1 MAVTDEIKAR
11 INIVDVVADYV
22 PDLKK
27 AGRNFHARCPFHQEN
42 TPSFVV
48 FPERQTWRCFG
59 ACAEGGDVFRFVQK
73 IEGVE
78 FPGALKS
85 LAERAG
91 VVLPERTQRKDGPRN
106 PLFAVTEATL
116 RFYRE
121 ALQADKGALA
131 RAYVEQRQLSEEAVV
146 RFGIGYAPST
156 GDDLLKH
163 LTALGFTED
172 QTVSA
177 GVVSRF
183 ESGEVRDF
191 IRGRLTFVLRDSEG
205 QVIGFAGRSLD
216 GANPKYLN
224 TSQTELFDKG
234 KMLYGLDRA
243 RDAIAREGVAVV
255 VEGYMDVITA
265 HEHGYQNVVAS
276 MGTALTE
283 EQVSLLRA
291 RAPRVVLAL
300 DADAAGQEAMLRSL
314 RTSWQLLGGA
324 AQSAKGRARAD
335 IKLRSSDMDALR
347 IALITG
353 GKDPDEMIRTDSSKW
368 RELITNA
375 VPVVDFLLKA
385 ETNRLD
391 ITTGEGKAE
400 AADLLMPVIYA
411 MSNFL
416 DQERY
421 VANLA
426 EMLSITVAQLQASYE
441 RTRAQGQPRQQ
452 QQQQQANRQ
461 AVKAE
466 AEAVFLK
473 ADHDVLDEYVLAL
486 IAQYPEVLELISELS
501 PDRVRRPENRALLS
515 AIQAAGT
522 IEGTYPL
529 LDDVAAEH
537 LEHLAAKVLPPA
549 DRRQRTADWQACLR
563 RMEERYLREL
573 KAQEEMAL
581 AVDANDVSPADPG
594 YKDAVDQQALQV
606 NSRLRDLFV
615 SGTGAP

>member
-1 MAVTDEIKAR
+1 
-11 INIVDVVADYV
+11 
-22 PDLKK
+22 
-27 AGRNFHARCPFHQEN
+27 
-42 TPSFVV
+42 
-48 FPERQTWRCFG
+48 
-59 ACAEGGDVFRFVQK
+59 
-73 IEGVE
+73 
-78 FPGALKS
+78 
-85 LAERAG
+85 
-91 VVLPERTQRKDGPRN
+91 
-106 PLFAVTEATL
+106 
-116 RFYRE
+116 
-121 ALQADKGALA
+121 
-131 RAYVEQRQLSEEAVV
+131 
-146 RFGIGYAPST
+146 
-156 GDDLLKH
+156 
-163 LTALGFTED
+163 
-172 QTVSA
+172 
-177 GVVSRF
+177 VSRF

-205 QVIGFAGRSLD
+205 QVVGFAGRSLD

-300 DADAAGQEAMLRSL
+300 DADAAGQQAMLRSL
-314 RTSWQLLGGA
+314 RTSWQLVGGA

-335 IKLRSSDMDALR
+335 IRLRSSDMDALR
-347 IALITG
+347 IALITE
-353 GKDPDEMIRTDSSKW
+353 GKDPDEMIRADSSKW
-368 RELITNA
+368 RELIANA

-385 ETNRLD
+385 EINRLD

-421 VANLA
+421 VESLA

-441 RTRAQGQPRQQ
+441 QTRAQGQPRQQ
-452 QQQQQANRQ
+452 QQQKAKRQ
-461 AVKAE
+461 AAKAE

-486 IAQYPEVLELISELS
+486 IAQYPEVLELVSELAE
-501 PDRVRRPENRALLS
+501 DRMRRPENRALLS

-522 IEGTYPL
+522 IEGAYIL
-529 LDDVAAEH
+529 LGDMDAEH

-549 DRRQRTADWQACLR
+549 DRRQRMTDWQACLHR
-563 RMEERYLREL
+563 IEERYLREL

-581 AVDANDVSPADPG
+581 AVDANDVSAADPE
-594 YKDAVDQQALQV
+594 YKDAVDKQALQV

-615 SGTGAP
+615 SGTSAP

>member
-1 MAVTDEIKAR
+1 MAVTDDIKAR

-48 FPERQTWRCFG
+48 FPERQTWHCFG

-91 VVLPERTQRKDGPRN
+91 VMLPERTQRKDGPRN

-131 RAYVEQRQLSEEAVV
+131 RAYVEQRQLGEEAIV

-163 LTALGFTED
+163 LTALGYTEN
-172 QTVSA
+172 QAVAA

-205 QVIGFAGRSLD
+205 QVVGFAGRSLD

-300 DADAAGQEAMLRSL
+300 DADAAGQQAMLRSL
-314 RTSWQLLGGA
+314 RTSWQLVGGA

-335 IKLRSSDMDALR
+335 IRLRSSDMDALR
-347 IALITG
+347 IALITE
-353 GKDPDEMIRTDSSKW
+353 GKDPDEMIRADSSKW
-368 RELITNA
+368 RELIANA

-385 ETNRLD
+385 EINRLD

-421 VANLA
+421 VESLA

-441 RTRAQGQPRQQ
+441 QTRAQGQPRQQ
-452 QQQQQANRQ
+452 QQQKAKRQ
-461 AVKAE
+461 AAKAE

-486 IAQYPEVLELISELS
+486 IAQYPEVLELVSELAE
-501 PDRVRRPENRALLS
+501 DRMRRPENRALLS

-522 IEGTYPL
+522 IEGAYIL
-529 LDDVAAEH
+529 LGDMDAEH

-549 DRRQRTADWQACLR
+549 DRRQRMTDWQACLHR
-563 RMEERYLREL
+563 IEERYLREL

-581 AVDANDVSPADPG
+581 AVDANDVSAADPE
-594 YKDAVDQQALQV
+594 YKDAVDKQALQV

-615 SGTGAP
+615 SGTSAP

>member
-1 MAVTDEIKAR
+1 MAATDDIKAR
-11 INIVDVVADYV
+11 IDIVDVVGDYV
-22 PDLKK
+22 PDLKR
-27 AGRNFHARCPFHQEN
+27 AGRNYHARCPFHQEN

-59 ACAEGGDVFRFVQK
+59 ACAEGGDVFNFVQK

-78 FPGALKS
+78 FPGALKT

-91 VVLPERTQRKDGPRN
+91 VALPERTQRKDGPRN
-106 PLFAVTEATL
+106 PLFAVNEATL

-131 RAYVEQRQLSEEAVV
+131 RAYVEQRALTEEAVV
-146 RFGIGYAPST
+146 RFGVGYAPST

-163 LTALGFTED
+163 LTALGYTED
-172 QTVSA
+172 QAVAA

-283 EQVSLLRA
+283 EQVNLLRA

-314 RTSWQLLGGA
+314 RTSWQLLGGEL
-324 AQSAKGRARAD
+324 QTSRGRARAD
-335 IKLRSSDMDALR
+335 IKQRSSDMDALR
-347 IALITG
+347 IALITD
-353 GKDPDEMIRTDSSKW
+353 GKDPDEMIRSDGSKW
-368 RELITNA
+368 RELISNA
-375 VPVVDFLLKA
+375 VPVVDFLLRA
-385 ETNRLD
+385 EASRLD
-391 ITTGEGKAE
+391 ISTAEGKAE
-400 AADLLMPVIYA
+400 AVDLLMPVIFA
-411 MSNFL
+411 IPNWVE
-416 DQERY
+416 QERY
-421 VANLA
+421 FAKLA
-426 EMLSITVAQLQASYE
+426 EMLSVRIETLEASVG
-441 RTRAQGQPRQQ
+441 RTRTLGRPRQQ
-452 QQQQQANRQ
+452 QQQAKRESS
-461 AVKAE
+461 KAQ
-466 AEAVFLK
+466 AEAVFRK
-473 ADHDVLDEYVLAL
+473 ADHDVLDEYALAL
-486 IAQYPEVLELISELS
+486 IAQYPEVLELVAEL
-501 PDRVRRPENRALLS
+501 PPEHVRRAENRALLS
-515 AIQAAGT
+515 AIQATGT
-522 IEGTYPL
+522 IQGTYPL
-529 LDDVAAEH
+529 LDDAAAEH
-537 LEHLAAKVLPPA
+537 LERLTAKVLPPA
-549 DRRQRTADWQACLR
+549 DRRQRAADWQACLR

-581 AVDANDVSPADPG
+581 AVDADDASPADPG
-594 YKDAVDQQALQV
+594 YKDAVGQQALQV
-606 NSRLRDLFV
+606 NLRLRDLFV

>member
-1 MAVTDEIKAR
+1 MAATDDIKAR
-11 INIVDVVADYV
+11 IDIVDVVADYV
-22 PDLKK
+22 PDLKR
-27 AGRNFHARCPFHQEN
+27 AGRNYHARCPFHQEN

-59 ACAEGGDVFRFVQK
+59 ACAEGGDVFNFVQK
-73 IEGVE
+73 IDGVE
-78 FPGALKS
+78 FPAALKT

-91 VVLPERTQRKDGPRN
+91 VVLPERTQRQDGPRN
-106 PLFAVTEATL
+106 PLFAVNEATL

-131 RAYVEQRQLSEEAVV
+131 RAYVEQRALSEEAVV

-163 LTALGFTED
+163 LTALGYTED
-172 QTVSA
+172 QAVSA

-191 IRGRLTFVLRDSEG
+191 IRGRLTFVLRDGEG

-283 EQVSLLRA
+283 EQVTLLRA

-324 AQSAKGRARAD
+324 AQSSKGRTRAD
-335 IKLRSSDMDALR
+335 IKMRSSDMDALR
-347 IALITG
+347 IALITD
-353 GKDPDEMIRTDSSKW
+353 GKDPDEMIRSDGSKW
-368 RELITNA
+368 RELIANA
-375 VPVVDFLLKA
+375 VPAVDFLIKA
-385 ETNRLD
+385 ETDRLD
-391 ITTGEGKAE
+391 ITTSEGKTE
-400 AADLLMPVIYA
+400 AVALLLPLIYG

-416 DQERY
+416 DQEKY
-421 VANLA
+421 LA
-426 EMLSITVAQLQASYE
+426 QLADKLSVTVAQLQASFE
-441 RTRAQGQPRQQ
+441 RTRTQGQPRQQ
-452 QQQQQANRQ
+452 QQQQQQAKRQ
-461 AVKAE
+461 TAKAE
-466 AEAVFLK
+466 AEAVFRN
-473 ADHDVLDEYVLAL
+473 ADQDPIDEYVLAL
-486 IAQYPEVLELISELS
+486 IAQYPEVLEVVAELA
-501 PDRVRRPENRALLS
+501 PEHMRRPENRALLS
-515 AIQAAGT
+515 AIQATGT

-529 LDDVAAEH
+529 LDDAAVEH

-549 DRRQRTADWQACLR
+549 DRKQRTADWQACLR

-581 AVDANDVSPADPG
+581 AVDADDASPADPG

-615 SGTGAP
+615 SGTGA

>member
-1 MAVTDEIKAR
+1 MAATDDIKAR
-11 INIVDVVADYV
+11 IDIVDVVADYV
-22 PDLKK
+22 PDLKRS
-27 AGRNFHARCPFHQEN
+27 GRNYHARCPFHQEN

-59 ACAEGGDVFRFVQK
+59 ACAEGGDVFNFTQK
-73 IEGVE
+73 IEGIE
-78 FPGALKS
+78 FPDALKR

-91 VVLPERTQRKDGPRN
+91 VVLPERTQREDRPRN
-106 PLFAVTEATL
+106 PLFAVNEATL

-131 RAYVEQRQLSEEAVV
+131 RAYVGQRELSEEAVA

-163 LTALGFTED
+163 LIALGYTED
-172 QTVSA
+172 QAVAA
-177 GVVSRF
+177 GVASRF
-183 ESGEVRDF
+183 ESGEIRDF
-191 IRGRLTFVLRDSEG
+191 IRGRLTFVLRDGDG

-216 GANPKYLN
+216 GTNPKYLN
-224 TSQTELFDKG
+224 TPQTELFDKG
-234 KMLYGLDRA
+234 RMLYGLDRA

-265 HEHGYQNVVAS
+265 HERGYQNVVAS

-283 EQVSLLRA
+283 EQVKLLRA

-314 RTSWQLLGGA
+314 RTSWQILGGA
-324 AQSAKGRARAD
+324 AQASKGRGRAD

-347 IALITG
+347 IALIAE

-368 RELITNA
+368 RELIANA
-375 VPVVDFLLKA
+375 VPVVDFLMRA
-385 ETNRLD
+385 ETSRLD
-391 ITTGEGKAE
+391 ISTAEGKTE
-400 AADLLMPVIYA
+400 AVASLMPVIYA

-416 DQERY
+416 DQEKY
-421 VANLA
+421 LA
-426 EMLSITVAQLQASYE
+426 KLADLLSVSVGQLQASFE
-441 RTRAQGQPRQQ
+441 RTQSQARPL
-452 QQQQQANRQ
+452 QQQAQQKARRQ
-461 AVKAE
+461 RAKEE
-466 AEAVFLK
+466 AESVFRK

-486 IAQYPEVLELISELS
+486 IVQYPEILARVAELPLEQ
-501 PDRVRRPENRALLS
+501 VRRPENRALLS
-515 AIQAAGT
+515 AIQSAGT
-522 IEGTYPL
+522 IEGTYSL
-529 LDDVAAEH
+529 LDDMAGEH
-537 LEHLAAKVLPPA
+537 LYALIAKVLPPS
-549 DRRQRTADWQACLR
+549 DQRQRVADWEACLR

-581 AVDANDVSPADPG
+581 GVDVSPVDSE
-594 YKDAVDQQALQV
+594 YKNAVDRQALEV

>member
-1 MAVTDEIKAR
+1 MAATDDIKAR
-11 INIVDVVADYV
+11 VDIVDVVADYV
-22 PDLKK
+22 PDLKR
-27 AGRNFHARCPFHQEN
+27 AGRNYHARCPFHQEN

-59 ACAEGGDVFRFVQK
+59 ACAEGGDVFNFVQK
-73 IEGVE
+73 IEGSD
-78 FPGALKS
+78 FPSALKT

-106 PLFAVTEATL
+106 PLFAVNDATA

-131 RAYVEQRQLSEEAVV
+131 RAYVEQRALSEEAVV

-163 LTALGFTED
+163 LVALGYTED
-172 QTVSA
+172 QAVAA

-191 IRGRLTFVLRDSEG
+191 IRGRLTFVLRDPEG

-234 KMLYGLDRA
+234 KILYGLDRA

-265 HEHGYQNVVAS
+265 HEYGYQNVVAS

-283 EQVSLLRA
+283 EQVNLLRA

-314 RTSWQLLGGA
+314 RSSWQLLGGA
-324 AQSAKGRARAD
+324 AQSSKGRTRAD

-347 IALITG
+347 IALITD
-353 GKDPDEMIRTDSSKW
+353 GKDPDEMIRADGSKW
-368 RELITNA
+368 RELIANA
-375 VPVVDFLLKA
+375 VPAVDFLIKA
-385 ETNRLD
+385 ETDRLD
-391 ITTGEGKAE
+391 ITTAEGKTE
-400 AADLLMPVIYA
+400 AVALLLPLIYG

-416 DQERY
+416 DQEKY
-421 VANLA
+421 LGQLA
-426 EMLSITVAQLQASYE
+426 EKLSVTVAQLQASFE
-441 RTRAQGQPRQQ
+441 RTRTQAQPRQQ
-452 QQQQQANRQ
+452 QQQAKRQ
-461 AVKAE
+461 TAKAE
-466 AEAVFLK
+466 AEAVFRN

-486 IAQYPEVLELISELS
+486 IAQYPEVLQEPGTLPPEHM
-501 PDRVRRPENRALLS
+501 RRPENRALLS
-515 AIQAAGT
+515 TIYAAGT

-537 LEHLAAKVLPPA
+537 LEQLAAKVLPPA
-549 DRRQRTADWQACLR
+549 DRKTRTADWQACLR

-581 AVDANDVSPADPG
+581 AVDADDASPADPG
-594 YKDAVDQQALQV
+594 YRDAVDQQALQV

-615 SGTGAP
+615 SGTSAP

>member
-1 MAVTDEIKAR
+1 MGITDDIKAR
-11 INIVDVVADYV
+11 INIVDVVGDYV

-121 ALQADKGALA
+121 ALQADKGSLA
-131 RAYVEQRQLSEEAVV
+131 RAYVEQRQLSEEAIV

-163 LTALGFTED
+163 LTALGYTED
-172 QTVSA
+172 QAVAA
-177 GVVSRF
+177 GVTSRF
-183 ESGEVRDF
+183 ESGESRDF

-205 QVIGFAGRSLD
+205 QVVGFAGRSLD

-283 EQVSLLRA
+283 AQVSLLRA

-300 DADAAGQEAMLRSL
+300 DADAAGQQAMLRSL
-314 RTSWQLLGGA
+314 RTSWQLVGGA
-324 AQSAKGRARAD
+324 AQSSRGRARPD

-368 RELITNA
+368 RELIANA

-385 ETNRLD
+385 ETSRLD

-400 AADLLMPVIYA
+400 AAELLMPVIYA
-411 MSNFL
+411 MPNFL

-441 RTRAQGQPRQQ
+441 QTRAQGQPRQQ
-452 QQQQQANRQ
+452 QQDAKKQA
-461 AVKAE
+461 AKAE
-466 AEAVFLK
+466 AEAVFFRT
-473 ADHDVLDEYVLAL
+473 DHDVLDEYALAL
-486 IAQYPEVLELISELS
+486 ITQYPEVLELISELS
-501 PDRVRRPENRALLS
+501 PDRMRRPENRALLS

-522 IEGTYPL
+522 IWDTYSL
-529 LDDVAAEH
+529 LDEMAIEH
-537 LEHLAAKVLPPA
+537 LEHLSAKTLPPS
-549 DRRQRTADWQACLR
+549 DSRQRMADWKACLH

-573 KAQEEMAL
+573 NAQEEMAL
-581 AVDANDVSPADPG
+581 SVDANDSSPVDSE
-594 YKDAVDQQALQV
+594 YKDAVDQQALHV
-606 NSRLRDLFV
+606 NSRLRDLFA
-615 SGTGAP
+615 SGAGTP

>member
-1 MAVTDEIKAR
+1 MAATDDIKAR
-11 INIVDVVADYV
+11 LDIVDVVADYV
-22 PDLKK
+22 PDLKR
-27 AGRNFHARCPFHQEN
+27 AGKNYHARCPFHAEN

-59 ACAEGGDVFRFVQK
+59 ACAEGGDVFNFVQK

-78 FPGALKS
+78 FPGALKT

-91 VVLPERTQRKDGPRN
+91 VVLPERTPRKDGPRN
-106 PLFAVTEATL
+106 PLFAVNEATA

-131 RAYVEQRQLSEEAVV
+131 RAYVEQRALSEEAVA

-163 LTALGFTED
+163 LVALGYTED
-172 QTVSA
+172 QAVAA
-177 GVVSRF
+177 GVASRF

-191 IRGRLTFVLRDSEG
+191 IRGRLTFVLRDPEG

-234 KMLYGLDRA
+234 KLLYGLDRA

-283 EQVSLLRA
+283 DQVTLLRA
-291 RAPRVVLAL
+291 RAPKIVLAL

-314 RTSWQLLGGA
+314 RTSWQLLGGEV
-324 AQSAKGRARAD
+324 QSAKGRARAD
-335 IKLRSSDMDALR
+335 IKQRSSDMDVLR
-347 IALITG
+347 VALIVD
-353 GKDPDEMIRTDSSKW
+353 GKDPDEMIRSDGSKW
-368 RELITNA
+368 RELIANA
-375 VPVVDFLLKA
+375 VPVVDFLIRA
-385 ETNRLD
+385 ETSRLD
-391 ITTGEGKAE
+391 ISSAEGKAE
-400 AADLLMPVIYA
+400 AAELLMPVIHA

-421 VANLA
+421 VAKLADMLSVSVEQLLASIERSQAQGRSRPQQQRPQPKRGTAKSLA
-426 EMLSITVAQLQASYE
+426 EEVF
-441 RTRAQGQPRQQ
+441 RRA
-452 QQQQQANRQ
+452 
-461 AVKAE
+461 E
-466 AEAVFLK
+466 
-473 ADHDVLDEYVLAL
+473 HDVLDEYVLAL
-486 IAQYPEVLELISELS
+486 IAQYPEVLELVAEMP
-501 PDRVRRPENRALLS
+501 PDRMRRPENRAILS

-522 IEGTYPL
+522 IESTYPL
-529 LDDVAAEH
+529 LEDVVAEH
-537 LEHLAAKVLPPA
+537 LEQLAAKVLPPA
-549 DRRQRTADWQACLR
+549 DRRHRIADWQACLR

-581 AVDANDVSPADPG
+581 AVNADDASPADPG

-606 NSRLRDLFV
+606 NARLKDLFV
-615 SGTGAP
+615 SGTGAS

>member
-1 MAVTDEIKAR
+1 MAATDDIKAR
-11 INIVDVVADYV
+11 IDIVDVVADYV
-22 PDLKK
+22 PDLKR
-27 AGRNFHARCPFHQEN
+27 AGRNYHARCPFHQEN

-59 ACAEGGDVFRFVQK
+59 ACAEGGDVFNFVQK
-73 IEGVE
+73 IDGVE
-78 FPGALKS
+78 FPAALKT

-91 VVLPERTQRKDGPRN
+91 VVLPERTQRQDGPRN
-106 PLFAVTEATL
+106 PLFAVNEATL

-131 RAYVEQRQLSEEAVV
+131 RAYVGQRALSEEAVV

-163 LTALGFTED
+163 LTALGYTED
-172 QTVSA
+172 QAVSA

-191 IRGRLTFVLRDSEG
+191 IRGRLTFVLRDGEG

-283 EQVSLLRA
+283 EQVTLLRA

-314 RTSWQLLGGA
+314 RTSWQLLGAA
-324 AQSAKGRARAD
+324 AQSSKGRTRAD

-347 IALITG
+347 IALITD
-353 GKDPDEMIRTDSSKW
+353 GKDPDEMIRSDGSKW
-368 RELITNA
+368 RELIANA
-375 VPVVDFLLKA
+375 VPAVDFLIKA
-385 ETNRLD
+385 ETDRLD
-391 ITTGEGKAE
+391 ITTSEGKTE
-400 AADLLMPVIYA
+400 AVALLLPLIYG

-416 DQERY
+416 DQEKY
-421 VANLA
+421 LGQLA
-426 EMLSITVAQLQASYE
+426 EKLSVTVAQLQASFE
-441 RTRAQGQPRQQ
+441 RTRTQGQPRQQ
-452 QQQQQANRQ
+452 QQQQQQAKRQ
-461 AVKAE
+461 TAKAE
-466 AEAVFLK
+466 AEAVFRK

-486 IAQYPEVLELISELS
+486 IAQYPEVLEVVAELS
-501 PDRVRRPENRALLS
+501 PDRMRRPENRALLS
-515 AIQAAGT
+515 AIQATGT

-537 LEHLAAKVLPPA
+537 LERLAAKVLPPA
-549 DRRQRTADWQACLR
+549 DRKQRAADWQACLR

-581 AVDANDVSPADPG
+581 AVDADDASPADPG
-594 YKDAVDQQALQV
+594 YRDAVDQQALQV

-615 SGTGAP
+615 SGTGA

>member
-1 MAVTDEIKAR
+1 MAATDDIKAR
-11 INIVDVVADYV
+11 IDIVDVVADYV
-22 PDLKK
+22 PDLKRS
-27 AGRNFHARCPFHQEN
+27 GRNYHARCPFHQEN

-59 ACAEGGDVFRFVQK
+59 ACAEGGDVFNFTQK
-73 IEGVE
+73 IEGIE
-78 FPGALKS
+78 FPDALKR

-91 VVLPERTQRKDGPRN
+91 VVLPERTQREDRPRN
-106 PLFAVTEATL
+106 PLFAVNEATL

-131 RAYVEQRQLSEEAVV
+131 RAYVGQRELSEEAVA

-163 LTALGFTED
+163 LIALGYTED
-172 QTVSA
+172 QAVAA
-177 GVVSRF
+177 GVASRF
-183 ESGEVRDF
+183 ESGEIRDF
-191 IRGRLTFVLRDSEG
+191 IRGRLTFVLRDGDG

-216 GANPKYLN
+216 GTNPKYLN
-224 TSQTELFDKG
+224 TPQTELFDKG
-234 KMLYGLDRA
+234 RMLYGLDRA

-265 HEHGYQNVVAS
+265 HERGYQNVVAS

-283 EQVSLLRA
+283 EQVKLLSA

-314 RTSWQLLGGA
+314 RTSWQILGGA
-324 AQSAKGRARAD
+324 AQASKGRGRAD

-347 IALITG
+347 IALIAE

-368 RELITNA
+368 RELIANA
-375 VPVVDFLLKA
+375 VPVVDFLMRA
-385 ETNRLD
+385 ETSRLD
-391 ITTGEGKAE
+391 ISTAEGKTE
-400 AADLLMPVIYA
+400 AVASLMPVIYA

-416 DQERY
+416 DQEKY
-421 VANLA
+421 LA
-426 EMLSITVAQLQASYE
+426 KLADLLSVSVGQLQASFE
-441 RTRAQGQPRQQ
+441 RTQSQARPL
-452 QQQQQANRQ
+452 QQQAQQKARRQ
-461 AVKAE
+461 RAKEE
-466 AEAVFLK
+466 AESVFRK

-486 IAQYPEVLELISELS
+486 IVQYPEILARVAELPLEQ
-501 PDRVRRPENRALLS
+501 VRRPENRALLS
-515 AIQAAGT
+515 AIQSAGT
-522 IEGTYPL
+522 IEGTYSL
-529 LDDVAAEH
+529 LDDMAGEH
-537 LEHLAAKVLPPA
+537 LYALIAKVLPPS
-549 DRRQRTADWQACLR
+549 DQRQRVADWEACLR

-581 AVDANDVSPADPG
+581 GVDVSPVDSE
-594 YKDAVDQQALQV
+594 YKNAVDRQALEV